1 MSDTRAAHASPRHM
15 PTGTPRSLRGFSLVE
30 LMVALAI
37 GLFIMLA
44 VGRIF
49 TSNRSTYQLDEGLAR
64 AQENGRFAM
73 RFITTELL
81 HAGNF
86 GCRRGVSVFNFLN
99 GQSPLFQPA
108 YIRGFDYTA
117 SPTGLGDTY
126 TQTATPATTLT
137 GWTPAIGAV
146 VPTPGA
152 LPGSDVIAMQRVI
165 STPVGLI
172 SSDKSTLTVQKSS
185 AVTMGQIMLISDCK
199 QASIFQVTK
208 VTSTATTL
216 VLEHASGAP
225 GVSPGNRCTVWRSLD
240 IANSAGAECVEQTYG
255 KEAEAGAI
263 QTVVFF
269 VRLNSA
275 GVPSLYRGMYPIGGP
290 LAADELVEGIENI
303 QALYGVDSDGDLAPD
318 TYVTAGNVLDWNKVM
333 SVRIAVLARTLNA
346 PGQVT
351 TVTPDTTQY
360 NVLGTLVNAPPGNLM
375 RRRVF
380 TTTVELRNRGS

>member
-1 MSDTRAAHASPRHM
+1 MSAA
-15 PTGTPRSLRGFSLVE
+15 GFSLVE

-73 RFITTELL
+73 HFITTELL

-108 YIRGFDYTA
+108 YVRGFDYTA
-117 SPTGLGDTY
+117 SPTGPGDTY
-126 TQTATPATTLT
+126 AQAAAPAMTLT
-137 GWTPAIGAV
+137 GWMPAIGAV
-146 VPTPGA
+146 VPPRGA
-152 LPGSDVIAMQRVI
+152 VPGSDVIAMQRVV

-172 SSDKSTLTVQKSS
+172 SSDKATLTVQRSS
-185 AVTMGQIMLISDCK
+185 TVTAGQIMLISDCN
-199 QASIFQVTK
+199 QASIFQVTR
-208 VTSTATTL
+208 VTPTATTL
-216 VLEHASGAP
+216 VLEHDGGGPA
-225 GVSPGNRCTVWRSLD
+225 VSPGNRCTVWRNLD
-240 IANSAGAECVEQTYG
+240 PANNANAECVEQKYN
-255 KEAEAGAI
+255 KEAEAGAVE
-263 QTVVFF
+263 TVVFF
-269 VRLNSA
+269 VALNPA
-275 GVPSLYRGMYPIGGP
+275 GVPSLYRGIYPINGP
-290 LAADELVEGIENI
+290 AAADELVEGIENI
-303 QALYGVDSDGDLAPD
+303 QTLYGVDTDNDLVPNA
-318 TYVTAGNVLDWNKVM
+318 YVTAGNVLNWNQVV
-333 SVRIAVLARTLNA
+333 SVRVAVLARTLNA

-380 TTTVELRNRGS
+380 TTTVELRNRGT